1 MRLLH
6 TSDWH
11 LGRSFGPFSLLDL
24 QQRALERI
32 VGLVREHRVDLVV
45 VAGDVFDRAVP
56 PTEAVVL
63 LRDTLAELRGAGA
76 QVAVV
81 AGNHDSA
88 ERMAAYEGLLEPG
101 LVIVGGYRRAGLP
114 ITLPFADGEV
124 DVVPL
129 PFLDPLLAPPEDREP
144 GDREP
149 GDREPGDREPVRP
162 THASVLHRRLRAAR
176 RQVAGRRSVA
186 IAHAFVAGGTP
197 SPSEREVGV
206 GGSEQVGVRAFDGFS
221 YVALGHLHAPQAMG
235 RDTLSYSGSP
245 LAYSFAETVAKSV
258 TLVDLAVDGA
268 ARVER
273 VELGVCR
280 GVATVTGTLDQ
291 VLTDAT
297 HDAVV
302 DRWVRVQLTDTGA
315 LVEPMARVRARF
327 PHAVELHRRSVVVAQ
342 RGSLGTVSTPRV
354 HPLAAVADFWRAAT
368 GDDPSVAVLGQV
380 HAALVAAGAPPVDVA
395 AFAGLAAT
403 PASAASTDSAP
414 APGAPIEALAEG
426 RPAEGTDTNTTDS
439 TLAPT
444 LFDDAEFVRVDTD
457 RPRSR
462 RLRPAS

>member
-63 LRDTLAELRGAGA
+63 LRDTLTELRGAGA
-76 QVAVV
+76 QVAVI

-101 LVIVGGYRRAGLP
+101 LSIVGGYRRAGVP
-114 ITLPFADGEV
+114 ITLGFDDGEV
-124 DVVPL
+124 DLVPI
-129 PFLDPLLAPPEDREP
+129 PFLDPLLAPAEDREP
-144 GDREP
+144 HLGDADA
-149 GDREPGDREPVRP
+149 GADDGEPVRP
-162 THASVLHRRLRAAR
+162 THASVLHRRLRLAR
-176 RQVAGRRSVA
+176 RQVGGRRSVA
-186 IAHAFVAGGTP
+186 VAHAFVAGGTP

-245 LAYSFAETVAKSV
+245 LAYSFAETGAKSV
-258 TLVDLAVDGA
+258 TLVDLPAEGG

-280 GVATVTGTLDQ
+280 GVATVTGSLEEVLSDPAHQ
-291 VLTDAT
+291 VHTE
-297 HDAVV
+297 
-302 DRWVRVQLTDTGA
+302 RWVRVHLTDTGA

-327 PHAVELHRRSVVVAQ
+327 PYAVELHRRAVVVSQ
-342 RGSLGTVSTPRV
+342 RGSLGAVVPASGTTA
-354 HPLAAVADFWRAAT
+354 HPLAQAASFWRATT
-368 GDDPSVAVLGQV
+368 GEEPSPDVVARILD
-380 HAALVAAGAPPVDVA
+380 ALVAGGAAPVEPTA
-395 AFAGLAAT
+395 A
-403 PASAASTDSAP
+403 AP
-414 APGAPIEALAEG
+414 APDVTVGAAPQELGDATPIEE
-426 RPAEGTDTNTTDS
+426 PAV
-439 TLAPT
+439 PT
-444 LFDDAEFVRVDTD
+444 LFDDRDFVRLAPD
-457 RPRSR
+457 RPRGR